1 MFERYTETAR
11 RVIVSS
17 KHKAALLGCHEIET
31 DTYCWTCYRKIRL
44 LKLPFLSPDSR
55 SACLPVLVTTVSSS
69 SLSLPRLM
77 AAEQLR
83 HCRLRSAV

>member
-44 LKLPFLSPDSR
+44 LKLPFLKSR
-55 SACLPVLVTTVSSS
+55 FKVCLFASVGDHRVFVFIVSASLDGGRATTPLPT
-69 SLSLPRLM
+69 
-77 AAEQLR
+77 
-83 HCRLRSAV
+83 